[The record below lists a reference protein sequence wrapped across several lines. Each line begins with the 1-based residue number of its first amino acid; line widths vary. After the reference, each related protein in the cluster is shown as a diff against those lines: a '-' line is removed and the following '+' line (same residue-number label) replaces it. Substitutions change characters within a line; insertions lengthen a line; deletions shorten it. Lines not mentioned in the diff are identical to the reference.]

1 MRKIINSLFNGRP
14 RKKSMQEPDGQLKA
28 IDGGDLGSQP
38 EKNQDGREQTIDTT
52 IDLQTET
59 VALPDEEV
67 SEIHSQETR
76 PTKVSL
82 DDTAVG
88 LGKTNVQSPT
98 RHKILQ
104 ALQYSHIGNIRA
116 RNEDSTQIFT
126 AGSGGQE
133 SLVPF
138 GFYLLADGMGGH
150 YAGHEASKYV
160 VRYVARQVLERIY
173 IPLLKTGIE
182 SNGAPPEP
190 VREVMLEAVQHANR
204 HIYNPQPDK
213 GGGTTLTAAL
223 IFGRRLYL
231 AHVGDSRAY
240 LMVDNKLEIITD
252 DHSYVHR
259 LQASGQ
265 ITEEEAAVHP
275 QRNMLYR
282 AVGQGGH
289 LEIDTFTSTL
299 ADKGKLMLCSD
310 GLWGL
315 VPDDL
320 IAHVL
325 GQQLPLESLAEQLIG
340 LGLKAG
346 GHDNI
351 STVIVEFNFAG

>member
-1 MRKIINSLFNGRP
+1 MRKIISGWFNGNSRE
-14 RKKSMQEPDGQLKA
+14 KSMQDPDGNRKSADEDASEALPEKIDGRKQA
-28 IDGGDLGSQP
+28 IDTEIDPQVDTANLSA
-38 EKNQDGREQTIDTT
+38 EQ
-52 IDLQTET
+52 
-59 VALPDEEV
+59 V
-67 SEIHSQETR
+67 SKIQSEDTR
-76 PTKVSL
+76 PAKVSIE
-82 DDTAVG
+82 DTLVG
-88 LGKTNVQSPT
+88 RVTSQIQSQT
-98 RHKILQ
+98 KRRILQ
-104 ALQYSHIGNIRA
+104 AAQYSHIGNIRS

-133 SLVPF
+133 PLVPF

-160 VRYVARQVLERIY
+160 ARHVAKQVLERIY
-173 IPLLKTGIE
+173 IPLLKTSIE

-190 VREVMLEAVQHANR
+190 VREVMLDAVQHANR
-204 HIYNPQPDK
+204 HIHNPKPDK

-223 IFGRRLYL
+223 VFGRRLYL
-231 AHVGDSRAY
+231 THVGDSRAY
-240 LMVDNKLEIITD
+240 LLVNDKLEIITD

-259 LQASGQ
+259 LQATGQ

-282 AVGQGGH
+282 AVGQGGN
-289 LEIDTFTSTL
+289 LEVDTFTSTL
-299 ADKGKLMLCSD
+299 PEKGKLMLCSD

-315 VPDDL
+315 VPDDI

-325 GQQLPLESLAEQLIG
+325 SQKLPLESLAEQLIG
-340 LGLKAG
+340 LGLRAG

-351 STVIVEFNFAG
+351 STIIVEFNFTN

>member
-1 MRKIINSLFNGRP
+1 MRNIIDNFFNGRS
-14 RKKSMQEPDGQLKA
+14 REKSMQEPDEKLEPVNG
-28 IDGGDLGSQP
+28 DGPGSQS
-38 EKNQDGREQTIDTT
+38 EKNHDGREKSIEAKTDLQIDTF
-52 IDLQTET
+52 
-59 VALPDEEV
+59 ASPSEEA
-67 SEIHSQETR
+67 SDIHTQETK

-82 DDTAVG
+82 EDTAVG
-88 LGKTNVQSPT
+88 LGKTNKQSQT
-98 RHKILQ
+98 RRKILQ
-104 ALQYSHIGNIRA
+104 ATQYSHIGNIRA

-126 AGSGGQE
+126 AESGGQE
-133 SLVPF
+133 PLVPF

-160 VRYVARQVLERIY
+160 ARYVAKQILGRIY
-173 IPLLKTGIE
+173 IPLLNTSIE
-182 SNGAPPEP
+182 SNGSPPEP
-190 VREVMLEAVQHANR
+190 VREVMLDAVQHANQ
-204 HIYNPQPDK
+204 HIYNPQPEK

-223 IFGRRLYL
+223 VFGRRLYL
-231 AHVGDSRAY
+231 THVGDSRAY

-259 LQASGQ
+259 LQISGQ

-282 AVGQGGH
+282 AVGQGGN
-289 LEIDTFTSTL
+289 LEVDTFTRTL
-299 ADKGKLMLCSD
+299 PENGKLMLCSD

-315 VPDDL
+315 LPDDV

-325 GQQLPLESLAEQLIG
+325 GQQLPLETLAEQLVS

-351 STVIVEFNFAG
+351 STVIVEFNFSA

>member
-1 MRKIINSLFNGRP
+1 MRNFFRNFFNGKPRERP
-14 RKKSMQEPDGQLKA
+14 MNGPDDNLEGINGNGLVSKQELDQVSG
-28 IDGGDLGSQP
+28 
-38 EKNQDGREQTIDTT
+38 EQMSDTT
-52 IDLQTET
+52 IDLPEDA
-59 VALPDEEV
+59 VDLPREGDSDLHKE
-67 SEIHSQETR
+67 ETR

-82 DDTAVG
+82 EDTLVG
-88 LGKTNVQSPT
+88 LGKGNIHSKTG
-98 RHKILQ
+98 RKLLQ
-104 ALQYSHIGNIRA
+104 AAQYSHIGNIRS

-133 SLVPF
+133 PLVPF

-150 YAGHEASKYV
+150 HAGHEASKYV
-160 VRYVARQVLERIY
+160 ARFVAKQVLERIY
-173 IPLLKTGIE
+173 IPLLKTSID
-182 SNGAPPEP
+182 SNGTPPEP
-190 VREVMLEAVQHANR
+190 VREVMLDAVQHANQ

-223 IFGRRLYL
+223 VFGRRLYL
-231 AHVGDSRAY
+231 THVGDSRAY
-240 LMVDNKLEIITD
+240 LLVEDGLEIITD

-259 LQASGQ
+259 LQESGQ

-282 AVGQGGH
+282 AVGQGGQ
-289 LEIDTFTSTL
+289 LEIDTFTRTL
-299 ADKGKLMLCSD
+299 PENGKLMLCSD

-315 VPDDL
+315 IPDDV

-325 GQQLPLESLAEQLIG
+325 GQNLSLETLAEQLIS

-351 STVIVEFNFAG
+351 STVIVEFNFSA